1 MKLRDHI
8 LGTYDQLLPSE
19 RKLADVVIQR
29 QASLA
34 SYSATELAEF
44 ASVSK
49 ATAAR
54 FFRRL
59 GYDSFNQFRE
69 DVRANPPIESP
80 LFKLEGAAR
89 LDGDAAALARHFSI
103 DAQNLATTLQ
113 NLGRD
118 DIRRAAAALKS
129 AQRIWV
135 IGFRNG
141 YATAFFAQALFSHAK
156 PNVFLLNDSA
166 SNVADVLTDVGEKDA
181 LFVVDFRRRLK
192 LLGQVVAVA
201 KEAGAQVVLLT
212 DSPASSLARSAD
224 VILSCTTTGSA
235 IFDSYVAPVSIVNYL
250 GAFLVAKVRPLARR
264 RMERTEHIHKMI
276 SDLVED

>member
-1 MKLRDHI
+1 MRLRDHI

-19 RKLADVVIQR
+19 RKLADVVMQH

-34 SYSATELAEF
+34 SYTATELAGL
-44 ASVSK
+44 ARVSK

-59 GYDSFNQFRE
+59 GYENFNQFRA

-80 LFKLEGAAR
+80 LFKLEGVAR
-89 LDGDAAALARHFSI
+89 LDRDAAALTRHFSI

-113 NLGRD
+113 NLSRD
-118 DIRRAAAALKS
+118 DLRSAAAALKG

-166 SNVADVLTDVGEKDA
+166 AKVADVLTDVGEKDA

-192 LLGQVVAVA
+192 LLGQIVAVA
-201 KEAGAQVVLLT
+201 KESGARVVLLT
-212 DSPASSLARSAD
+212 DSPVSSLARSAD
-224 VILSCTTTGSA
+224 VILGCTTVGSA
-235 IFDSYVAPVSIVNYL
+235 IFDSYVAPMSIVNYL
-250 GAFLVAKVRPLARR
+250 GATLVATMRLDARK
-264 RMERTEHIHKMI
+264 RMERTEHIHKTI